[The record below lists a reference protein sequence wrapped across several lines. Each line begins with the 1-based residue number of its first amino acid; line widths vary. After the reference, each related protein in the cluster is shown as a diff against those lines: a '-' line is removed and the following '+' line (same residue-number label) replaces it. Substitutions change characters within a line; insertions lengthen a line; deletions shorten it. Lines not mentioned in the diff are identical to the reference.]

1 VSTVTNATAAQAQS
15 QHDDLAWL
23 PKGRQLMKGNHAVC
37 AGAIRAGCTAYF
49 GYPITPQNEAIEYMS
64 DALLDVPNGVFLQGE
79 SEVAS
84 VNMVMGAAACGRRVM
99 TSSSSP
105 GISLKQ
111 EGISYIATMELPCLI
126 MNVVRCGPGLGNIA
140 PHQGDYF
147 QTVKGGGHG
156 DYRLITLAPNSV
168 SEMAQ
173 HAHLGFEL
181 AFKYRNPA
189 CILTDG
195 VIGQMMEAVDLDAIP
210 VVAPQKPDYVMGTRD
225 PKNMRKPNIIT
236 SIFLDPEEMN
246 EFHLRLMAKYD
257 KIKQNEIRFEE
268 YYTEDAEILC
278 VAYGSVSR
286 VVMGAIKELRAQ
298 GVKVG
303 LLRPITLWPFPYTK
317 IRELGAKAKTV
328 ITFEMSWG
336 QLVEDVALALRNVA
350 VPVHL
355 VMRNGGVT
363 FTPPDVAA
371 AVKQIGADRESRLTL
386 WEPS

>member
-1 VSTVTNATAAQAQS
+1 MSTAVNASASAKG
-15 QHDDLAWL
+15 QHEPDWL

-64 DALLDVPNGVFLQGE
+64 NALLDVPGGVFIQGE

-84 VNMVMGAAACGRRVM
+84 VNMLMGAAATGRRVM

-111 EGISYIATMELPCLI
+111 EGISYIATMELPCLV

-156 DYRLITLAPNSV
+156 DYRLITLAPNSAN
-168 SEMAQ
+168 EMAQ
-173 HAHLGFEL
+173 HAALGFDL
-181 AFKYRNPA
+181 ACKYRNPA

-195 VIGQMMEAVDLDAIP
+195 VIGQMMEPVDLDAIP
-210 VVAPQKPDYVMGTRD
+210 VVDWKKPDYAMGTRA
-225 PKNMRKPNIIT
+225 KNDKRAPHIIT
-236 SIFLDPEEMN
+236 SIFLDPEEMGQ
-246 EFHLRLMAKYD
+246 FHERLIAKYNT
-257 KIKQNEIRFEE
+257 IKKNEIRFEE

-286 VVMGAIKELRAQ
+286 VVMGSIKELREQ

-303 LLRPITLWPFPYTK
+303 LIRPITLWPFPYAK
-317 IRELGAKAKTV
+317 LHALGAKAKSV

-336 QLVEDVALALRNVA
+336 QLVEDVALALRNVP
-350 VPVHL
+350 VPIHL
-355 VMRNGGVT
+355 VPKHGGVT
-363 FTPPDVAA
+363 FTPPDITA
-371 AVKQIGADRESRLTL
+371 AVKRISANREDNASL

>member
-1 VSTVTNATAAQAQS
+1 VSTTTNATAAQAHS
-15 QHDDLAWL
+15 RHDEPAWL

-64 DALLDVPNGVFLQGE
+64 DALLDVPNGVFIQGE

-84 VNMVMGAAACGRRVM
+84 VNMVMGAAASGRRVM

-111 EGISYIATMELPCLI
+111 EGISYIATMELPCLV

-156 DYRLITLAPNSV
+156 DYRLITLAPNSAN
-168 SEMAQ
+168 EMAQ
-173 HAHLGFEL
+173 HAALGFDL
-181 AFKYRNPA
+181 ACKYRNPA

-195 VIGQMMEAVDLDAIP
+195 IIGQMMEPVDLDAIP
-210 VVAPQKPDYVMGTRD
+210 VVDWKKPDYAMGVRAKGDT
-225 PKNMRKPNIIT
+225 RKPNIIT

-257 KIKQNEIRFEE
+257 TIKQHEIRYEE
-268 YYTEDAEILC
+268 YFTEDAEILC

-286 VVMGAIKELRAQ
+286 VVMGAVKELRER

-303 LLRPITLWPFPYTK
+303 LLRPITLWPFPYAK
-317 IRELGAKAKTV
+317 IHELGAKAKTV

-336 QLVEDVALALRNVA
+336 QLVEDVALALRNVP

-355 VMRNGGVT
+355 VMKNGGVT
-363 FTPPDVAA
+363 FTPPDVSA
-371 AVKQIGADRESRLTL
+371 AVSGIAADRESRLTL

>member
-1 VSTVTNATAAQAQS
+1 VSTAVNASAVKANGLP
-15 QHDDLAWL
+15 DWL
-23 PKGRQLMKGNHAVC
+23 PQGRQLMKGNHAVC

-64 DALLDVPNGVFLQGE
+64 DALLDVPGGVFIQGE

-84 VNMVMGAAACGRRVM
+84 VNMVMGAAAAGRRVM

-168 SEMAQ
+168 NEMAQ
-173 HAHLGFEL
+173 HAALGFDL
-181 AFKYRNPA
+181 ACKYRNPA

-195 VIGQMMEAVDLDAIP
+195 VIGQMMEPVDLDAIP
-210 VVAPQKPDYVMGTRD
+210 VIDWKKPDYAMGARAKGETRA
-225 PKNMRKPNIIT
+225 PRIIT
-236 SIFLDPEEMN
+236 SIYLDPEEMN
-246 EFHLRLMAKYD
+246 DFHVRIMAKYD
-257 KIKQNEIRFEE
+257 TIKQHEIRFEE

-286 VVMGAIKELRAQ
+286 VVMGAVKELREQ

-303 LLRPITLWPFPYTK
+303 LLRPITLWPFPYAK
-317 IRELGAKAKTV
+317 LRELGAKAKSV

-336 QLVEDVALALRNVA
+336 QLVEDVALALRHTP

-355 VMRNGGVT
+355 VMKNGGVT
-363 FTPPDVAA
+363 FTPPDVTA
-371 AVKQIGADRESRLTL
+371 AVKRIAANREDSATL